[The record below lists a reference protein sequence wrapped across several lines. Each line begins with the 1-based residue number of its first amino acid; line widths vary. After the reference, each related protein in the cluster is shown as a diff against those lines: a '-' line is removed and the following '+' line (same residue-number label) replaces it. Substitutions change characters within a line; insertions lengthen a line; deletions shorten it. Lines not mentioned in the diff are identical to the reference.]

1 MATHKDLKIW
11 KNSISLVKDVY
22 ELANKFPAHERY
34 ALSAQIRR
42 SSISIPSNIAEGA
55 ARSGDKEFIRFLYI
69 SIGSLSEL
77 ETQLMIAK
85 EIGYIVNPKIFQELD
100 NLRMSILSFIKYLK
114 GLHK

>member
-55 ARSGDKEFIRFLYI
+55 ARSGDKEFIRSCFPRWDTQVRSSQKVGPGI
-69 SIGSLSEL
+69 SVHH
-77 ETQLMIAK
+77 
-85 EIGYIVNPKIFQELD
+85 Y
-100 NLRMSILSFIKYLK
+100 
-114 GLHK
+114 